1 MADKAGPLAEIG
13 SAIAQARLEKGLT
26 REQLRRAAGISLEYV
41 GKIERN
47 ARTPQPAKLMAIA
60 QALGT
65 TVADLMRRAQ
75 DLRLTQSLL
84 DLDVPGS
91 DVTTRALSADL
102 SVAINLPGSADAGKS
117 LIATMTVCN
126 HGPDVAVDVKS
137 EMKMPAD
144 IDVVECD
151 HGVVSSD
158 KKIVLFREPQ
168 LDVLQPQVYVITAKV
183 ADTAKGDS
191 RKLIGRILSPT
202 MDGCEFENDVDERS
216 LKITTRAE
224 NTPAT
229 RLSRSAP
236 AEYRRGRGKARRAD
250 SSAAGGGAR
259 S

>member
-1 MADKAGPLAEIG
+1 MADKSGPLAEIG

-26 REQLRRAAGISLEYV
+26 REQLRQAAGISLEYV

-47 ARTPQPAKLMAIA
+47 ARTPQPAKLVAIA

-84 DLDVPGS
+84 VPDPDLPES
-91 DVTTRALSADL
+91 YLTTHLPESYLTTHPLPADL

-117 LIATMTVCN
+117 FIATMTICN
-126 HGPDVAVDVKS
+126 HGPQVAVDVKS

-158 KKIVLFREPQ
+158 KKIVLFREPR
-168 LDVLQPQVYVITAKV
+168 LEVLQPQVYVITARA
-183 ADTAKGDS
+183 ADTANGDS

-202 MDGCEFENDVDERS
+202 TDDREFENDVDERS
-216 LKITTRAE
+216 LKITARAE
-224 NTPAT
+224 ITPT
-229 RLSRSAP
+229 RL
-236 AEYRRGRGKARRAD
+236 
-250 SSAAGGGAR
+250 
-259 S
+259 

>member
-1 MADKAGPLAEIG
+1 MTRGDVVAEKSGPLAEIG

-26 REQLRRAAGISLEYV
+26 REQLRQAAGISLEYV

-47 ARTPQPAKLMAIA
+47 ARTPQPAKLVAIA

-84 DLDVPGS
+84 DSDLPDPDVPES
-91 DVTTRALSADL
+91 YLTTHPLSADL

-117 LIATMTVCN
+117 FIATMTVCN
-126 HGPDVAVDVKS
+126 HGPQVAVDVKS

-158 KKIVLFREPQ
+158 KKIVLFREPR
-168 LDVLQPQVYVITAKV
+168 LEVLQPQVYVITARA

-202 MDGCEFENDVDERS
+202 TDDREFENDVDERS
-216 LKITTRAE
+216 LKITARAE
-224 NTPAT
+224 ITPT
-229 RLSRSAP
+229 RL
-236 AEYRRGRGKARRAD
+236 
-250 SSAAGGGAR
+250 
-259 S
+259 

>member
-1 MADKAGPLAEIG
+1 MTRGDVVADKSGPLAEIG

-26 REQLRRAAGISLEYV
+26 REQLRQAAGISLEYV

-47 ARTPQPAKLMAIA
+47 ARTPQPAKLVAIA

-84 DLDVPGS
+84 DS
-91 DVTTRALSADL
+91 DLPDPDLPESYLTTHLPESYLTTHPLSADL

-117 LIATMTVCN
+117 FIATMTVCN
-126 HGPDVAVDVKS
+126 HGPQVAVDVKS

-158 KKIVLFREPQ
+158 KKIVLFREPR
-168 LDVLQPQVYVITAKV
+168 LEVLQPQVYVITARA

-202 MDGCEFENDVDERS
+202 TDDREFENDVDERS
-216 LKITTRAE
+216 LKITARAE
-224 NTPAT
+224 ITPT
-229 RLSRSAP
+229 RL
-236 AEYRRGRGKARRAD
+236 
-250 SSAAGGGAR
+250 
-259 S
+259 